1 MVPESLIGRL
11 TGALC
16 SLSGIL
22 VVAIPAPVLE
32 KNFKNKDDIDE
43 LPTAEEIAKEKAKY
57 DIGWK
62 NLTLEWR
69 LFAQS
74 MLLLKK

>member
-57 DIGWK
+57 DIG
-62 NLTLEWR
+62 
-69 LFAQS
+69 
-74 MLLLKK
+74 